1 MDGVCHLNACRL
13 ILCSW
18 MTILNYFGNNI
29 PINESMSGCHRED
42 HPCHRCPGGP
52 FDILGLLHSLL
63 SVIVFLE
70 LTNTA
75 VLIEYKPYL
84 SAVCRRSSSKPNP
97 SSVSEKRPWSPRCP
111 HPPGTSYGPHT
122 HVDHQFYPYTDES
135 IMRRKVQQA
144 RYRHRRNNNLKIL
157 IRVHFHCWEEFQS

>member
-1 MDGVCHLNACRL
+1 MRAQLGRCR
-13 ILCSW
+13 
-18 MTILNYFGNNI
+18 
-29 PINESMSGCHRED
+29 
-42 HPCHRCPGGP
+42 
-52 FDILGLLHSLL
+52 HSLL

-97 SSVSEKRPWSPRCP
+97 SLVPEKRPWSPRCP
-111 HPPGTSYGPHT
+111 HPPGASYGPQT
-122 HVDHQFYPYTDES
+122 HIDRQCDPYTDES

-144 RYRHRRNNNLKIL
+144 RYRHRHNNNLKFLIL
-157 IRVHFHCWEEFQS
+157 VHFHCWEEF